1 VKLAFIAM
9 MALAL
14 AALPAVAHAQT
25 APTAEQRAAA
35 KQHYQNGARK
45 FDVGKYD
52 DAAAEWEA
60 AYELVGDPSILYNI
74 AQALRAGGKNER
86 ALRFF
91 KNYLRHDESNAN
103 RDEVERRIA
112 ELNAIIEQQK
122 KNAPPPEPTP
132 TPVPPQPVVP
142 TPTPGPVV
150 VAPAPEPPPPKKPLP
165 KSLKYVG
172 YGLVGLA
179 AASLA
184 TGAAMSALASSA
196 SSDVQKAAAN
206 HDVFDAGLQS
216 KESNGKT
223 YDTVAIAGYVAA
235 GVFAAAG
242 VTLIVITKRSEKNVS
257 IAPSA
262 SAHDVGLVVSGSF

>member
-1 VKLAFIAM
+1 ML
-9 MALAL
+9 ALAL
-14 AALPAVAHAQT
+14 AALPTTSRAQT

-60 AYELVGDPSILYNI
+60 TYELIGDPSILYNI
-74 AQALRAGGKNER
+74 AQALRLGGQNER

-91 KNYLRHDESNAN
+91 KNYLRHEESNAN
-103 RDEVERRIA
+103 RAEVERRIA
-112 ELNAIIEQQK
+112 ELNALIEQQK

-132 TPVPPQPVVP
+132 TPTPAPVVPPSP
-142 TPTPGPVV
+142 TPTPAPVV
-150 VAPAPEPPPPKKPLP
+150 ATPEPPPPKKPLP

-206 HDVFDAGLQS
+206 HDVFDAGLQG

-223 YDTVAIAGYVAA
+223 YDTVSIAGYVAA

-242 VTLIVITKRSEKNVS
+242 VTLIV
-257 IAPSA
+257 
-262 SAHDVGLVVSGSF
+262 